1 MGRECLVVRVVQL
14 DRGTERETERE
25 RERERKKENFASL
38 LPKCKKRGYNLSL

>member
-25 RERERKKENFASL
+25 RERTKENFASL
-38 LPKCKKRGYNLSL
+38 LPKCKKMGYNLSL